1 MKHTIYRLERISG
14 RQRRL
19 SYSPCCLEW
28 RRRPET
34 FSTECVSSQ
43 SRQATLT
50 RPQIYSL
57 FAKLSD
63 AVSPTFFLQNMFLT
77 LISNPSS
84 RLAVLNYL
92 SKSLV
97 RPPEVDQNSA
107 DVGLIMRGVAAA
119 LEDENMLV
127 RRNGLDLLLRILH
140 LDGNIFK

>member
-1 MKHTIYRLERISG
+1 
-14 RQRRL
+14 
-19 SYSPCCLEW
+19 
-28 RRRPET
+28 
-34 FSTECVSSQ
+34 
-43 SRQATLT
+43 
-50 RPQIYSL
+50 
-57 FAKLSD
+57 
-63 AVSPTFFLQNMFLT
+63 MFLT